1 MTIPGRVNSQRKN
14 ICLVS
19 CSRDTRLWSIAL
31 THSEGKLHA
40 DMHGRRETFISWL
53 WSQKKR
59 KKRWSHTISVES
71 KNIYDLKN
79 SHQTLTSKYLPTN
92 STFMEPKTQHRE
104 LKDLNHSMGLWRRNG
119 ALSPTFTNVT
129 LQYKHYVPTLITLET
144 KENQNAI
151 PTKACTLA

>member
-1 MTIPGRVNSQRKN
+1 MTTPGRVNSQRKN

-19 CSRDTRLWSIAL
+19 YSRDTRLWSIAL
-31 THSEGKLHA
+31 AHSEGKLHA

-59 KKRWSHTISVES
+59 KKKWNHTIFVES
-71 KNIYDLKN
+71 KNIYDLRN

-119 ALSPTFTNVT
+119 AL
-129 LQYKHYVPTLITLET
+129 QYKHYVPTLITLET
-144 KENQNAI
+144 KGNQNTYSYQDMHI
-151 PTKACTLA
+151 SIES